1 MKQTNVNSMN
11 ELDTALVA
19 CLIRFARRGRVLRE
33 QCHGQN
39 SFYAHPSA
47 GTKEEALT
55 GIFAQDGSAR

>member
-1 MKQTNVNSMN
+1 MN